1 MSSDRFDNYL
11 AKAKKILLPGAS
23 SRVSSTESLMENAWE
38 GMKKGLKSAA
48 QTSGKIQQFA
58 QAQKSGG
65 TLGAMAQSGML
76 DNKDQSAAS
85 DKDHITNL
93 WKKLSD
99 EDRAAWSEKGKSFT
113 PPQDG
118 WSYFWNHNKSELDKK
133 RQANVG
139 NTPEPAGGTS
149 TDIDWDKEVQ
159 NNSQL
164 QQFINTNNI
173 TTDQLKQLMSLVNK

>member
-1 MSSDRFDNYL
+1 MSGDRFDNSIT
-11 AKAKKILLPGAS
+11 KATKIFLPDNYTELTA
-23 SRVSSTESLMENAWE
+23 TESLMENAWE

-58 QAQKSGG
+58 QAQKTGG
-65 TLGAMAQSGML
+65 TLGAMAQSVML
-76 DNKDQSAAS
+76 DNKDQSAVS
-85 DKDHITNL
+85 DKDHISNL
-93 WKKLSD
+93 WKKLSE
-99 EDRAAWSEKGKSFT
+99 EDRTAWNEKGQSFN

-118 WSYFWNHNKSELDKK
+118 WSYFWNINKDKLNRT
-133 RQANVG
+133 RQANLG
-139 NTPEPAGGTS
+139 SETEPSTGGS
-149 TDIDWDKEVQ
+149 QDIDWDQEVQ